1 MSSFYTDNELAKL
14 GLKSY
19 GNNVLISRNSTIY
32 GAGSI
37 SLGDNVRV
45 DDFCL
50 LSGNIEIGSYVHI
63 SAYSALYGA
72 GGIKIGDFCG
82 VSPRSTIFS
91 ASDDFSGEYMISP
104 MVPLELTNVQKDSVV
119 MNNYTQLGASTVI
132 MPGVTI
138 DEGAVTGAMSL
149 VLKNLDAWTINAGIP
164 AQKLKD
170 RSKKVKKLSE
180 NING

>member
-14 GLKSY
+14 GLRTY
-19 GNNVLISRNSTIY
+19 GKNVLISRNCTIY
-32 GAGSI
+32 GAGNI
-37 SLGDNVRV
+37 SLGNNVRI

-72 GGIKIGDFCG
+72 GGIKIGNFCG

-91 ASDDFSGEYMISP
+91 ASDDFSGDHMISP
-104 MVPLELTNVQKDSVV
+104 MVPAELTSVQKDPVCMSDF
-119 MNNYTQLGASTVI
+119 TQLGANTVV

-138 DEGAVTGAMSL
+138 NEGAVTGAMAL
-149 VLKNLDAWTINAGIP
+149 VLKDLDEWTINAGIP
-164 AQKLKD
+164 ARKIKD
-170 RSKKVKKLSE
+170 RSKTVRELSRE
-180 NING
+180 LL